1 MPSFLSLFAKK
12 SERENPRLW
21 FWESSEWVLLPLNQ
35 IIHHSLWFW
44 VSDTK
49 MVNPRIPRSRIP
61 TFTLFT
67 SAISI
72 VLCIF
77 FVLSFLFTAHSYS
90 SHQHH
95 NAVSL
100 YFYLIFN
107 LFYVFSL
114 LWFFPENK
122 KTFIFCN
129 FLISG
134 FLIYWVSLIRRKI
147 WWDGFRFGSY
157 CVGSN
162 ASDLILSWSSEGLIR
177 AYFHG
182 NVTRNGKRLCFLFW
196 ESTEIW
202 LSQVINLFL
211 CFGTRI
217 DLF

>member
-134 FLIYWVSLIRRKI
+134 YLIYWVSLIRRKI

-182 NVTRNGKRLCFLFW
+182 NVY
-196 ESTEIW
+196 
-202 LSQVINLFL
+202 
-211 CFGTRI
+211 
-217 DLF
+217 

>member
-1 MPSFLSLFAKK
+1 MPSFLSSLFAKK
-12 SERENPRLW
+12 RVKENIRDSDSESRDEW
-21 FWESSEWVLLPLNQ
+21 VSAASSSESN
-35 IIHHSLWFW
+35 HSSLSGSDF
-44 VSDTK
+44 SDTK

-134 FLIYWVSLIRRKI
+134 YLIYWVSLIRRKI

-182 NVTRNGKRLCFLFW
+182 NVY
-196 ESTEIW
+196 
-202 LSQVINLFL
+202 
-211 CFGTRI
+211 
-217 DLF
+217 